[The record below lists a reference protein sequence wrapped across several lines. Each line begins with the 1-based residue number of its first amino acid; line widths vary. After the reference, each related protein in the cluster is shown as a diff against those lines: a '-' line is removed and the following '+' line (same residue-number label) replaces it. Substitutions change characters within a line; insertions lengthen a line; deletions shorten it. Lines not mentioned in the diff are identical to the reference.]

1 MLRKLSVEII
11 LISVSCQYNTALF
24 LQNKLPRGTSL
35 SREGKCSYQWASVH
49 MKILEKIK
57 LKNQK
62 AKPLSGYRLGF
73 CLHVTKET
81 SVLVMAAKQLGAE
94 IALCSA
100 NPLSVQ
106 EDIAAF
112 LSTEG
117 VKVFAWKGETLAEY
131 KHCIRKVVGFK
142 PDIITDD
149 GAELHIE
156 AHRSSAKRIVGGT
169 EETTSGVK
177 RLESLESKSM
187 LSYPVIKVND
197 AKTKHMFDNKYGTGQ
212 STIDG
217 ILRSTGIFLA
227 GKHMVVCGY
236 GWVGKG
242 LSLRARGMGAI
253 VTITEV
259 DPVKAREAHMDGFDV
274 KRLSNVAAIA
284 DIFITCTGQT
294 HVIRE
299 EHIKKMKNGAVLA
312 NAGHFDVEI
321 DVNYLY
327 SQGTSPITV
336 RPNVESITISG
347 KRIFLLSKG
356 RVVNLIGAEGHPPEI
371 MALSFA
377 NQLLS
382 IIFICNNYTKMKN
395 HTYDVPKEIDVNVA
409 KYALESMDIKIDSM
423 TQRQILYR
431 TEWK

>member
-1 MLRKLSVEII
+1 
-11 LISVSCQYNTALF
+11 
-24 LQNKLPRGTSL
+24 
-35 SREGKCSYQWASVH
+35 
-49 MKILEKIK
+49 MKILDKITTK
-57 LKNQK
+57 YLKT
-62 AKPLSGYRLGF
+62 KPLSGCRLGF

-81 SVLVMAAKQLGAE
+81 AVLVMSAKQLGAE
-94 IALCSA
+94 IAICSA

-106 EDIAAF
+106 DDIASF
-112 LSTEG
+112 LGSEG
-117 VKVFAWKGETLAEY
+117 VKVFAWKGETFKDY
-131 KHCIRKVVGFK
+131 KNCMKLVLQFK

-149 GAELHIE
+149 GAELHVM
-156 AHRSSAKRIVGGT
+156 AYRCKAKNIIGGT
-169 EETTSGVK
+169 EETTSGIK
-177 RLESLESKSM
+177 RLKSLESKS
-187 LSYPVIKVND
+187 LLPYPVIKVND

-227 GKHMVVCGY
+227 GKHIVVCGY

-242 LSLRARGMGAI
+242 LALRARGMGGI
-253 VTITEV
+253 VTVTEV
-259 DPVKAREAHMDGFDV
+259 DPFKALEAQMDGFNV
-274 KRLSNVAAIA
+274 SKLSNVAPLG

-294 HVIRE
+294 HVIRQ

-321 DVNYLY
+321 DINYIY
-327 SQGTSPITV
+327 TKGSPPITV

-347 KRIFLLSKG
+347 KSIFLLSKG

-382 IIFICNNYTKMKN
+382 IIYILNNYPKMRNK
-395 HTYDVPKEIDVNVA
+395 TYDVPSEIDYDVA
-409 KYALESMDIKIDSM
+409 KYALESMNIKIDSM
-423 TQRQILYR
+423 TERQILYHS
-431 TEWK
+431 EWE

>member
-1 MLRKLSVEII
+1 
-11 LISVSCQYNTALF
+11 
-24 LQNKLPRGTSL
+24 
-35 SREGKCSYQWASVH
+35 
-49 MKILEKIK
+49 
-57 LKNQK
+57 
-62 AKPLSGYRLGF
+62 
-73 CLHVTKET
+73 
-81 SVLVMAAKQLGAE
+81 MAAKRLGAQ

-112 LSTEG
+112 LRIEG
-117 VKVFAWKGETLAEY
+117 VKVFAWKGETLKEY
-131 KHCIRKVVGFK
+131 KDCIAKVVKFK

-156 AHRSSAKRIVGGT
+156 AHRSYAKNVVGGT
-169 EETTSGVK
+169 EETTSGVR
-177 RLESLESKSM
+177 RLESLESKNM

-197 AKTKHMFDNKYGTGQ
+197 ANTKHMFDNKYGTGQ

-227 GKHMVVCGY
+227 GKHVVVCGY

-242 LSLRARGMGAI
+242 LSLRGRGMGAI
-253 VTITEV
+253 VTVTEV
-259 DPVKAREAHMDGFDV
+259 DPIKALEAHMDGFNV
-274 KRLSNVAAIA
+274 NRLSNVAQSA

-299 EHIKKMKNGAVLA
+299 EHIKKMKDGAMLA

-321 DVNYLY
+321 DVNYIY
-327 SQGTSPITV
+327 RQGGSPITV
-336 RPNVESITISG
+336 RPNVESITIDG

-382 IIFICNNYTKMKN
+382 IIFICNNHGKMQKR
-395 HTYDVPKEIDVNVA
+395 TYDVPKEIDVSVA
-409 KYALESMDIKIDSM
+409 KYALESMNIKIDSM
-423 TQRQILYR
+423 TERQISYG
-431 TEWK
+431 TQWE